1 MQIACKLFLQV
12 YRQIMLFKRIMA
24 ITSVCSALILGGCND
39 NNNQSSS
46 SSSPQLKQIQP
57 IIIQGAL
64 PVESES
70 MAAKLDNVSIETIG
84 GWKFWKGTY
93 KSYPVIIS
101 KTRMGMSNS
110 AAATAIAIQ
119 RYQPIAII
127 NQGTSGGHDPA
138 LHVFDIVLGK
148 YTTNIGAF
156 RTPKQPV
163 GGGSDSLTWNEA
175 FDVLPDDESDPEP
188 IAIRKFEGD
197 GDLLLAAYKAKVN
210 YAKGQVVE
218 GTIGSADV
226 WNNELD
232 RINFFHTRYGTSV
245 EEMEAASVAQIAQQF
260 NVPFL
265 GIRILSNNITNNG
278 AYDPATGEACQ
289 DYVLDVVEQYMK
301 AKSQTN

>member
-1 MQIACKLFLQV
+1 
-12 YRQIMLFKRIMA
+12 MA

>member
-1 MQIACKLFLQV
+1 
-12 YRQIMLFKRIMA
+12 MLFR
-24 ITSVCSALILGGCND
+24 S
-39 NNNQSSS
+39 
-46 SSSPQLKQIQP
+46 
-57 IIIQGAL
+57 IIQGAL

-70 MAAKLDNVSIETIG
+70 MAAKLDNVSVETIG

-93 KSYPVIIS
+93 KNYPVIVS

-197 GDLLLAAYKAKVN
+197 NDLLLAAYNAKVN
-210 YAKGQVVE
+210 YTKGQVVE